1 MFFLKKS
8 LLNSLRKQ
16 VVNNSCSWP
25 TFFYHGA
32 CKFSALKMVWK
43 LTFELRAGEPA
54 VGRVSGWVKRA
65 DRADRASGS
74 SSKWDQ
80 SRERLGETFYL
91 SPEAMSI
98 ARESKTEK
106 LSQFKPS

>member
-1 MFFLKKS
+1 
-8 LLNSLRKQ
+8 
-16 VVNNSCSWP
+16 
-25 TFFYHGA
+25 
-32 CKFSALKMVWK
+32 MVWK

-80 SRERLGETFYL
+80 SRKRLGEAFYL
-91 SPEAMSI
+91 TPEAMSI
-98 ARESKTEK
+98 ARSSKTGKVITINAFENYGIGVSACFK
-106 LSQFKPS
+106 L